1 MDQFTSDCAYFL
13 RRADEERA
21 AAERATDPR
30 ARQSHLDLAERYA
43 DAARAVAATTRLKG
57 VEAEPAPIAPAPL
70 LQPEFRI
77 LP

>member
-1 MDQFTSDCAYFL
+1 MDQSHSDTQYFL
-13 RRADEERA
+13 RRADEELV
-21 AAERATDPR
+21 AAERARDPR

-43 DAARAVAATTRLKG
+43 NAARAVAAKNRLKL

-70 LQPEFRI
+70 LQPEFRN